1 MIVERLVWH
10 VEPENREQ
18 FVELLSSYMHD
29 PGNPITRI
37 YVPKI
42 GALGTVVAELEY
54 ESLAQWEGAW
64 EEWQS
69 PAKATEVAREGELAT
84 MGETT
89 IWDLVN

>member
-1 MIVERLVWH
+1 M
-10 VEPENREQ
+10 
-18 FVELLSSYMHD
+18 LSSHLHD

-54 ESLAQWEGAW
+54 ESLAQWEEAW

-69 PAKATEVAREGELAT
+69 PAKADAVARENELAT
-84 MGETT
+84 MGHTT
-89 IWDLVN
+89 IWDLVS